1 MRVHVVAGILRDR
14 DGRVLLAER
23 LNDREFA
30 GYWEFPG
37 GKVDPGEA
45 REAALIRELAE
56 ELGIEIVRFEYFLSL
71 EHDYADRQVHIEFFL
86 VTEWQREARGMLGQ
100 GLKWLP
106 VDEIP
111 RVRLLPAN
119 EAVVEK
125 LQRLSG

>member
-1 MRVHVVAGILRDR
+1 MGVHVVAGILRDR

-111 RVRLLPAN
+111 GVRLLPAN
-119 EAVVEK
+119 ETVVEK

>member
-1 MRVHVVAGILRDR
+1 MRVHVAAGILRDR

-30 GYWEFPG
+30 GCWEFPG

-86 VTEWQREARGMLGQ
+86 VTEWQREARGILGQ
-100 GLKWLP
+100 GLKWVP
-106 VDEIP
+106 VDALP
-111 RVRLLPAN
+111 QLRLLPAN